1 MAWCL
6 IGQKIKPSTLQSRAQ
21 NDRLLMCQ
29 LFRIHLRLYYT
40 QKNICRLNAGSRLQ
54 NWDDSVLSIID
65 NLGML
70 LIKLYVKHLAQ
81 EAAQPGFIL

>member
-21 NDRLLMCQ
+21 NDRLLMCL

-40 QKNICRLNAGSRLQ
+40 QKNICRLNAGRRLQ
-54 NWDDSVLSIID
+54 NWYDSVLSIID
-65 NLGML
+65 KVASKVSQRSTDFN
-70 LIKLYVKHLAQ
+70 A
-81 EAAQPGFIL
+81 